1 MHSLIVTML
10 SALIMINLWLNQS
23 AEANGLCPR
32 GFVFLL
38 YEGEKTTLSSQQL
51 GSIYVTFGRPR
62 FYSLSMIRLI
72 GDDNEFA
79 CDSKFF
85 GSVSNVLDN
94 DDTEEYSH
102 VSTRLKRFWQS
113 KDREFETPK
122 KRKNLCCIC
131 AFKHAEKAEMLLFPT
146 DYTQTIHT
154 KTAEEWVIRSDK
166 HLKVGLNWIQYTV
179 AVGDKK
185 RAIAL
190 ALTSRYDSTCETMMR
205 DLNIEALTFKH
216 GGKYVCKSKHVQL
229 HDPIKG
235 EYCYPSLE
243 RCNTKHHS
251 GLIVFLLNYRAVP
264 GARPDQFIKAAY
276 SVTGIYDVIEL
287 FKHMKPLKPSEMG
300 LVTHIPM
307 YKFWEQVDKPLPTYV
322 HTTATVEWKLASFCA
337 SCPGTS
343 VTITTS
349 DKKVKTQKRRLQFA
363 QTTNVQAKWTG
374 GVGVPGAKTEMELGM
389 GKSWTSSFFQEL
401 DEALSSGTTASI
413 QAQCNGFYLYHFDVQ
428 IGSPRSEFVSIPTR
442 YFYCTD
448 KPYPPK
454 CVPRLAGHNPSGE
467 SESFLSVCQGDD
479 TNHDFDIPD
488 TNNDQDKAWRSFHSG
503 RPKPLRIVAMPQGKD
518 SHAAIAA
525 SGEPAELTISNEGQ
539 LKLND
544 MVWISEIPKPDT
556 APAKVFFEGQTTHNT
571 CLRHAINNLFGK
583 KSAVKDAWLNDVA
596 VILANSMH
604 APKSYAHSLDAP
616 RAKMIGPKTESM
628 SEKRKAHS
636 MDAIDAKKKMKIM
649 TESMSE
655 KRKAHSRDAPK
666 AEMIGSKTESMSE
679 KRKAHSRDAP
689 KAEMIGSK
697 TESMSEKRKAHSRDA
712 PKAEMIGS
720 KTESMSEKR
729 KAELCLAA
737 ADAHL
742 MDYSGGFWS
751 VDVATNFLKLAK
763 CGLQSHDGNGAT
775 HDAAVLNEPHWQSWK
790 DDPKF
795 VGFLMNESRMHWFTI
810 KWFAYVGKWYRL
822 DSLQSEPL
830 ELDND
835 EAVLRIL
842 KDAYTTG
849 GYFGIVKENE

>member
-1 MHSLIVTML
+1 MAAT
-10 SALIMINLWLNQS
+10 
-23 AEANGLCPR
+23 AEAVMGATVMGL
-32 GFVFLL
+32 GLL
-38 YEGEKTTLSSQQL
+38 IPISPFSRVLGPSSRW
-51 GSIYVTFGRPR
+51 VTHM
-62 FYSLSMIRLI
+62 SM
-72 GDDNEFA
+72 D
-79 CDSKFF
+79 KFW
-85 GSVSNVLDN
+85 
-94 DDTEEYSH
+94 
-102 VSTRLKRFWQS
+102 K
-113 KDREFETPK
+113 
-122 KRKNLCCIC
+122 
-131 AFKHAEKAEMLLFPT
+131 
-146 DYTQTIHT
+146 
-154 KTAEEWVIRSDK
+154 
-166 HLKVGLNWIQYTV
+166 
-179 AVGDKK
+179 AVGK
-185 RAIAL
+185 
-190 ALTSRYDSTCETMMR
+190 
-205 DLNIEALTFKH
+205 
-216 GGKYVCKSKHVQL
+216 
-229 HDPIKG
+229 P
-235 EYCYPSLE
+235 
-243 RCNTKHHS
+243 
-251 GLIVFLLNYRAVP
+251 VP
-264 GARPDQFIKAAY
+264 ESA
-276 SVTGIYDVIEL
+276 
-287 FKHMKPLKPSEMG
+287 
-300 LVTHIPM
+300 HI
-307 YKFWEQVDKPLPTYV
+307 
-322 HTTATVEWKLASFCA
+322 TATVEWKLASFCA

-349 DKKVKTQKRRLQFA
+349 DKKVQTQKRRLQHA
-363 QTTNVQAKWTG
+363 RSHNAGAKWIG
-374 GVGVPGAKTEMELGM
+374 GVGFPGVAKTKFTITMSEG
-389 GKSWTSSFFQEL
+389 WTTSFFNEL
-401 DEALSSGTTASI
+401 NEALSSGTSASI

-720 KTESMSEKR
+720 KTESMSE
-729 KAELCLAA
+729 
-737 ADAHL
+737 
-742 MDYSGGFWS
+742 
-751 VDVATNFLKLAK
+751 
-763 CGLQSHDGNGAT
+763 
-775 HDAAVLNEPHWQSWK
+775 
-790 DDPKF
+790 
-795 VGFLMNESRMHWFTI
+795 
-810 KWFAYVGKWYRL
+810 
-822 DSLQSEPL
+822 
-830 ELDND
+830 
-835 EAVLRIL
+835 
-842 KDAYTTG
+842 
-849 GYFGIVKENE
+849 